1 MNQMIK
7 EKEISRLLD
16 DGKVV
21 LVGKEQGLIVVRTE
35 RRSL

>member
-1 MNQMIK
+1 MIK

-35 RRSL
+35 QRSL

>member
-21 LVGKEQGLIVVRTE
+21 LVGKERGLIVVRTE
-35 RRSL
+35 RRNL

>member
-35 RRSL
+35 QRSL